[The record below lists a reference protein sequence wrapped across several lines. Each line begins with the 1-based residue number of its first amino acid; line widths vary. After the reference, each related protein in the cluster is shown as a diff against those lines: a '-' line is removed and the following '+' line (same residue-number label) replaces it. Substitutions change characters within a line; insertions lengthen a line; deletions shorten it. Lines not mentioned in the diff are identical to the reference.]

1 MTSLLALETSGS
13 LCSICVVH
21 QGQRFENTR
30 NVARMHN
37 EVLLPMIAEVCA
49 RAGVERTGF
58 TAVAFGCGPG
68 SFTGIRIAAASAQ
81 AIALAAGARIVPIAS
96 SRALVQA
103 FLSTQS
109 SALDG
114 VVTLIRSRRDLYY
127 VASYT
132 APGDDVVEV
141 KGDALLR
148 AMPRLPQFPS
158 TRWKVVGDV
167 PAWWDDSIP
176 IESDVKATASHIA
189 DLAALALATSG
200 GLDPAAGLPT
210 YVAGDSPWSA

>member
-13 LCSICVVH
+13 LCSVCVVH
-21 QGQRFENTR
+21 KGKRFENTR
-30 NVARMHN
+30 NVDRMHN

-49 RAGVERTGF
+49 SAGVTKTAF

-68 SFTGIRIAAASAQ
+68 SFTGVRIAAASSQ
-81 AIALAAGARIVPIAS
+81 AIAFAAAARIVPVAS
-96 SRALVQA
+96 SKALAQALVTAQP
-103 FLSTQS
+103 S
-109 SALDG
+109 SLDG

-132 APGDDVVEV
+132 VRGDRVIEAN
-141 KGDALLR
+141 GDALLR
-148 AMPRLPQFPS
+148 AMPKLPQLASP
-158 TRWKVVGDV
+158 RWKVVGDL
-167 PAWWDDSIP
+167 PAWWDAKVP
-176 IESDVKATASHIA
+176 IESNIKATSSQIA
-189 DLAALALATSG
+189 DLALITLAAGG